1 MSKALGID
9 LGTTN
14 SVGAFSEVGVEI
26 VTGADNTS
34 PDRKLT
40 RSIVSCIDNQIK
52 VGETAYNN
60 LGHSPENTINS
71 IKRLIGRGFAD
82 PKVQEHKSKCAYKV
96 TAPSDGTENSI
107 GVWMGGKEYSPED
120 ISAEI
125 LKKVVSNAIAYRRDR
140 LGKQNEVINQ
150 AVITIP
156 AYFNDKQKNA
166 TRSAAYKAGL
176 TPLELLS
183 EPTAAAIS
191 YGFKPDNDDVKT
203 ILVYDFG
210 GGTFDASL
218 IVSAGTQFIEQGKA
232 GDLWLGGDDVD
243 LKLTQFVKEQVAKQ
257 EGIRDIDRLI
267 DKMPHYEKLRFIAD
281 LKLACEKA
289 KVELSKSTTTTISP
303 STPLKDDLGIGIP
316 VEVEISRSQF
326 EQMIKPLVART
337 IQICHEALQLSEY
350 TPDLVDVVLLV
361 GGSSQIPYVQSQ
373 VKSAFGNEK
382 VVIHPRPMYAIAE
395 GAAIVAAGRIDKV
408 GTVSRDYCIKLVDDP
423 RYLIIRRGDVLPIK
437 TSHTF
442 KLVDDG
448 QRLIRFQFFSP
459 DEVSKDLDGKSN
471 DESIGEVWLSLEQ
484 DYPKGTEIQTF
495 LELDEKDSPLKVHAH
510 LKNDPSVSVYCQFS
524 RGKSDEEVLKETK
537 QVIQELNELGLTK
550 LGVAAATEKI
560 SAVIKAAN
568 RIVDK
573 NTDKIRP
580 DMLHTAQKELEE
592 LKVMMSKERLEAES
606 YINEFE
612 RINNI
617 CGDLIPS
624 AQKQRIQKLSREL
637 QEAIDKNNISGMQ
650 VTTERA
656 EQEIDNLPDRV
667 KLIML
672 CVSGVRKASQ
682 INPSESQ
689 VMAGKLDRLVT
700 AMQNNQ
706 DIQVSRLAEELF
718 PMVERYVDTPMPSS
732 AISTGLSR

>member
-26 VTGADNTS
+26 VTGTDNTS

-52 VGETAYNN
+52 VGEPAYNN

-191 YGFKPDNDDVKT
+191 YGFKPDSDDVKT
-203 ILVYDFG
+203 ILVFDFG

-218 IVSAGTQFIEQGKA
+218 IVAAGTQFIEQGKA

-243 LKLTQFVKEQVAKQ
+243 LKLTQFVKEEVAKQ

-289 KVELSKSTTTTISP
+289 KVELSKSTSTMIAP

-395 GAAIVAAGRIDKV
+395 GAAIVAARRIDKV

-423 RYLIIRRGDVLPIK
+423 RYRIIRRGDVLPVK

-448 QRLIRFQFFSP
+448 QRLIHFQFFSP

-471 DESIGEVWLSLEQ
+471 DERIGDVWLSLDQ

-495 LELDEKDSPLKVHAH
+495 LELDEKENSLKVNAH
-510 LKNDPSVSVYCQFS
+510 LKNDPSVNVSSGFS
-524 RGKSDEEVLKETK
+524 RGESDEKVLNETER
-537 QVIQELNELGLTK
+537 VIQELNELGLTK

-560 SAVIKAAN
+560 SAVVKFAN

-573 NTDKIRP
+573 NTSEVRP
-580 DMLHTAQKELEE
+580 DMRQAAKQELEDV
-592 LKVMMSKERLEAES
+592 KVMMSKERLEAES

-612 RINNI
+612 MLINL
-617 CGDLIPS
+617 CGTLIPS
-624 AQKQRIQKLSREL
+624 AQTERFKKLSQEL
-637 QEAIDKNNISGMQ
+637 QTTIDRNNISGMQ
-650 VTTERA
+650 VAIERA
-656 EQEIDNLPDRV
+656 GQEMQNLPDQV
-667 KLIML
+667 QLVGL
-672 CVSGVRKASQ
+672 CVMGVRRASQ
-682 INPSESQ
+682 ANPAEGRI
-689 VMAGKLDRLVT
+689 MAGKLDSMLS
-700 AMQNNQ
+700 AMKNDRGTEAARIAQ
-706 DIQVSRLAEELF
+706 ELF
-718 PMVERYVDTPMPSS
+718 PMVERYVDTPMPSA

>member
-1 MSKALGID
+1 
-9 LGTTN
+9 
-14 SVGAFSEVGVEI
+14 
-26 VTGADNTS
+26 
-34 PDRKLT
+34 
-40 RSIVSCIDNQIK
+40 
-52 VGETAYNN
+52 VGEPAYNN

-125 LKKVVSNAIAYRRDR
+125 LKKVVSNAVAYRRDR

-191 YGFKPDNDDVKT
+191 YGFKPDSDDVKT

-218 IVSAGTQFIEQGKA
+218 IVAAGTQFIEQGKA

-289 KVELSKSTTTTISP
+289 KVELSKSTSTIIAP

-408 GTVSRDYCIKLVDDP
+408 GTVARDYCIKLVDDP

-442 KLVDDG
+442 KLADDG

-471 DESIGEVWLSLEQ
+471 DESIGEVWLSLDQ

-510 LKNDPSVSVYCQFS
+510 LKNNPSVSASCQFS
-524 RGKSDEEVLKETK
+524 RGYNDEKVLKEIESM
-537 QVIQELNELGLTK
+537 IQALNEIGLTK
-550 LGVAAATEKI
+550 IGVAAATEKI
-560 SAVIKAAN
+560 SAVVKSAN

-573 NTDKIRP
+573 ETGDVRS
-580 DMLHTAQKELEE
+580 DMRQAAQQELES
-592 LKVMMSKERLEAES
+592 LKVMMSEERLDAEL
-606 YINEFE
+606 YINEIE
-612 RINNI
+612 ILLRL
-617 CGDLIPS
+617 CGELIPT
-624 AQKQRIQKLSREL
+624 AQNQRLQRLLQEL

-650 VTTERA
+650 VSLERVR
-656 EQEIDNLPDRV
+656 QEINNLPERV
-667 KLIML
+667 TLIGLLMT
-672 CVSGVRKASQ
+672 GVRKANQ

-689 VMAGKLDRLVT
+689 VMASKLDRLIT
-700 AMQNNQ
+700 AMKNNQ
-706 DIQVSRLAEELF
+706 DMQVSRIVEDLF
-718 PMVERYVDTPMPSS
+718 PMVERYVDTPMSS
-732 AISTGLSR
+732 AAISTGLSR

>member
-1 MSKALGID
+1 
-9 LGTTN
+9 
-14 SVGAFSEVGVEI
+14 
-26 VTGADNTS
+26 
-34 PDRKLT
+34 
-40 RSIVSCIDNQIK
+40 
-52 VGETAYNN
+52 
-60 LGHSPENTINS
+60 
-71 IKRLIGRGFAD
+71 
-82 PKVQEHKSKCAYKV
+82 V

-125 LKKVVSNAIAYRRDR
+125 LKKVVSNAVAYRRDR

-191 YGFKPDNDDVKT
+191 YGFKPDSDDVKT

-218 IVSAGTQFIEQGKA
+218 IVAAGTQFIEQGKA

-289 KVELSKSTTTTISP
+289 KVELSKSTSTMIAP
-303 STPLKDDLGIGIP
+303 ATPLKDDLGIGIP

-326 EQMIKPLVART
+326 EQMIQPLVART

-373 VKSAFGNEK
+373 VKTAFGDEK

-423 RYLIIRRGDVLPIK
+423 RYLIIRRGDVLPVQ

-448 QRLIRFQFFSP
+448 QRLIHFQFFSP
-459 DEVSKDLDGKSN
+459 DEVTKDIDGKGN
-471 DESIGEVWLSLEQ
+471 DEKIGEAWLSLDQ

-495 LELDEKDSPLKVHAH
+495 LELDEKDSPLKVYAH
-510 LKNDPSVSVYCQFS
+510 LKNDPSVSVSCQFS
-524 RGKSDEEVLKETK
+524 RGYGDEKVLKETE

-560 SAVIKAAN
+560 SAVVKSAN

-573 NTDKIRP
+573 NTGEIRS
-580 DMLHTAQKELEE
+580 DMSQSAKKELES
-592 LKVMMSKERLEAES
+592 LKVMMSKERLEAEA
-606 YINEFE
+606 YIDEFE
-612 RINNI
+612 RIINI
-617 CGDLIPS
+617 CDDLIPS
-624 AQKQRIQKLSREL
+624 AQKQRMQRLSREL

-650 VTTERA
+650 VVTERA
-656 EQEIDNLPDRV
+656 AQEIQNLPDRV
-667 KLIML
+667 SLIML
-672 CVSGVRKASQ
+672 CVVGIRKASQ
-682 INPSESQ
+682 INPSEGQ
-689 VMAGKLDRLVT
+689 VMASKLDRMLS
-700 AMQNNQ
+700 AMKNNQ
-706 DIQVSRLAEELF
+706 DMQVGRMAEELF
-718 PMVERYVDTPMPSS
+718 PMVERYVDKRMPTS

>member
-34 PDRKLT
+34 PERKLT
-40 RSIVSCIDNQIK
+40 RSIVSYIDSQIK
-52 VGETAYNN
+52 VGEPAYNN

-125 LKKVVSNAIAYRRDR
+125 LKKVVSNAVAYRRDR

-191 YGFKPDNDDVKT
+191 YGFKPDGDDVKT

-218 IVSAGTQFIEQGKA
+218 IVAAGTQFIEQGKA

-257 EGIRDIDRLI
+257 EGIRDIDYLI

-289 KVELSKSTTTTISP
+289 KVELSKSTTTTIAP

-350 TPDLVDVVLLV
+350 TPDLVDIVLLV
-361 GGSSQIPYVQSQ
+361 GGSSQISYVQSQ

-423 RYLIIRRGDVLPIK
+423 RYRIIRRGDVLPVQ
-437 TSHTF
+437 SAHTF
-442 KLVDDG
+442 KLIDDG
-448 QRLIRFQFFSP
+448 QRLIHFQFFSP
-459 DEVSKDLDGKSN
+459 DEVSKDLDGISN
-471 DESIGEVWLSLEQ
+471 DESIGDVWLSLDQ

-495 LELDEKDSPLKVHAH
+495 LELDEKESSLKVHAH
-510 LKNDPSVSVYCQFS
+510 LKNDPSVNVSCQFS
-524 RGKSDEEVLKETK
+524 QGKSDEKVLNETEG
-537 QVIQELNELGLTK
+537 VIQELNELGLTK

-560 SAVIKAAN
+560 SAVVKSAN
-568 RIVDK
+568 RIIDK
-573 NTDKIRP
+573 DTGDVRL
-580 DMLHTAQKELEE
+580 DMRQAAKKELDA

-606 YINEFE
+606 YINEFDML
-612 RINNI
+612 INL
-617 CGDLIPS
+617 CGTLIPS
-624 AQKQRIQKLSREL
+624 AQTERLKKLSQEL
-637 QEAIDKNNISGMQ
+637 QTTIDRNNISGMQ
-650 VTTERA
+650 VAIERA
-656 EQEIDNLPDRV
+656 GQEMQNLPDQV
-667 KLIML
+667 QLVGL
-672 CVSGVRKASQ
+672 CVIGVRKASQ
-682 INPSESQ
+682 SNPAEGRI
-689 VMAGKLDRLVT
+689 MAGKLDGMLGAMKNDRGTET
-700 AMQNNQ
+700 ARIAQ
-706 DIQVSRLAEELF
+706 ELF
-718 PMVERYVDTPMPSS
+718 PMVERYVDTPMPSA

>member
-14 SVGAFSEVGVEI
+14 SVGAFSEVEVEI
-26 VTGADNTS
+26 VTGTDNTS
-34 PDRKLT
+34 PERKLT
-40 RSIVSCIDNQIK
+40 RSIVSCVDNQIK
-52 VGETAYNN
+52 VGEPAYNN

-71 IKRLIGRGFAD
+71 IKRLVGRGFAD

-125 LKKVVSNAIAYRRDR
+125 LKKVVSNAVAYRRDR

-191 YGFKPDNDDVKT
+191 YGFKPDSDDVKT

-218 IVSAGTQFIEQGKA
+218 IVAAGTQFIEQGKA

-289 KVELSKSTTTTISP
+289 KVELSKSTSTIIAP

-408 GTVSRDYCIKLVDDP
+408 VTVSRDYCIKLVDDP
-423 RYLIIRRGDVLPIK
+423 HYLIIRRGDVLPIK

-448 QRLIRFQFFSP
+448 QRLIHFQFFSP
-459 DEVSKDLDGKSN
+459 DEVRKDLDGKSN
-471 DESIGEVWLSLEQ
+471 DERIGDVWLSLDQ
-484 DYPKGTEIQTF
+484 DYPKGSEIQTF
-495 LELDEKDSPLKVHAH
+495 LELDEKESSLEVHAH
-510 LKNDPSVSVYCQFS
+510 LKNNPSVNVSSRFS
-524 RGKSDEEVLKETK
+524 RGESDEKVLNETES
-537 QVIQELNELGLTK
+537 VIQELNELGLTK

-560 SAVIKAAN
+560 SAVVKAAN

-573 NTDKIRP
+573 NTGKVRP
-580 DMLHTAQKELEE
+580 DMSQAAKQELES

-612 RINNI
+612 RITNI
-617 CGDLIPS
+617 CGDLIPAS
-624 AQKQRIQKLSREL
+624 QKQRIQNLSREL

-656 EQEIDNLPDRV
+656 EQEIENLPDRV

-689 VMAGKLDRLVT
+689 VMAGKLDRLIT
-700 AMQNNQ
+700 AMKNNL
-706 DIQVSRLAEELF
+706 DMEVSRLAQELF
-718 PMVERYVDTPMPSS
+718 PMVERYVDMPLSS
-732 AISTGLSR
+732 AAISTGLSR

>member
-26 VTGADNTS
+26 VTGTDNTS
-34 PDRKLT
+34 PERKLT
-40 RSIVSCIDNQIK
+40 RSIVSYIDNQIK
-52 VGETAYNN
+52 VGEPAYNN

-125 LKKVVSNAIAYRRDR
+125 LKKVVSNAVAYRRDR

-191 YGFKPDNDDVKT
+191 YGFKPDSDDVKT

-218 IVSAGTQFIEQGKA
+218 IVSTGTQFIEQGKA

-289 KVELSKSTTTTISP
+289 KVELSKSTSTMIAP

-408 GTVSRDYCIKLVDDP
+408 GTVARDYCIKLVDDP

-442 KLVDDG
+442 KLADDG

-471 DESIGEVWLSLEQ
+471 DESIGEVWLSLDQ

-510 LKNDPSVSVYCQFS
+510 LKNNPSVSASCQFS
-524 RGKSDEEVLKETK
+524 RGYNDEKVLKEIESM
-537 QVIQELNELGLTK
+537 IQALNEIGLTK
-550 LGVAAATEKI
+550 IGVAAATEKI
-560 SAVIKAAN
+560 SAVVKSAN

-573 NTDKIRP
+573 ETGDVRS
-580 DMLHTAQKELEE
+580 DMRQAAQQELES
-592 LKVMMSKERLEAES
+592 LKVMMSEERLDAEL
-606 YINEFE
+606 YINEIE
-612 RINNI
+612 ILLRL
-617 CGDLIPS
+617 CGELIPT
-624 AQKQRIQKLSREL
+624 AQNQRLQRLLQEL

-650 VTTERA
+650 VSLERVR
-656 EQEIDNLPDRV
+656 QEINNLPERV
-667 KLIML
+667 TLIGLLMT
-672 CVSGVRKASQ
+672 GVRKANQ

-689 VMAGKLDRLVT
+689 VMASKLDRLIT
-700 AMQNNQ
+700 AMKNNQ
-706 DIQVSRLAEELF
+706 DMQVSRIVEDLF
-718 PMVERYVDTPMPSS
+718 PMVERYVDTPMSS
-732 AISTGLSR
+732 AAISTGLSR

>member
-26 VTGADNTS
+26 VTGTDNTS
-34 PDRKLT
+34 PERKLT
-40 RSIVSCIDNQIK
+40 RSIVSYIDNQIK
-52 VGETAYNN
+52 VGEPAYNN

-125 LKKVVSNAIAYRRDR
+125 LKKVVSNAVAYRRDR

-191 YGFKPDNDDVKT
+191 YGFKPDSDDVKT

-218 IVSAGTQFIEQGKA
+218 IVAAGTQFIEQGKA

-289 KVELSKSTTTTISP
+289 KVELSKSATTTISP

-408 GTVSRDYCIKLVDDP
+408 GTVGRDYCIKLVDDP
-423 RYLIIRRGDVLPIK
+423 RYRIIRRGDVLPVQ

-442 KLVDDG
+442 RLVDDG
-448 QRLIRFQFFSP
+448 QRLIHFQFFNP

-471 DESIGEVWLSLEQ
+471 DERIGEAWLSLDQ
-484 DYPKGTEIQTF
+484 DYPKGTEIQTL
-495 LELDEKDSPLKVHAH
+495 LELDEKESSLKIDAH
-510 LKNDPSVSVYCQFS
+510 LKNDPSVRVSCQIS
-524 RGKSDEEVLKETK
+524 RGYNDEKVLNEIESM
-537 QVIQELNELGLTK
+537 IQELNEIGLTK
-550 LGVAAATEKI
+550 IGVAAATEKI
-560 SAVIKAAN
+560 SAVVKSAN

-573 NTDKIRP
+573 KTGDVRP
-580 DMLHTAQKELEE
+580 DMRQAAQQELES
-592 LKVMMSKERLEAES
+592 LKVMMSEERLDAEL
-606 YINEFE
+606 YINEIE
-612 RINNI
+612 ILLRL
-617 CGDLIPS
+617 CGELIPT
-624 AQKQRIQKLSREL
+624 AQNQRLQRLLQEL

-650 VTTERA
+650 VSLERVR
-656 EQEIDNLPDRV
+656 QEINNLPERV
-667 KLIML
+667 TLIGLLMT
-672 CVSGVRKASQ
+672 GVRKANQ

-689 VMAGKLDRLVT
+689 VMASKLDRLIT
-700 AMQNNQ
+700 AMKNNQ
-706 DIQVSRLAEELF
+706 DMQVSRIVEDLF
-718 PMVERYVDTPMPSS
+718 PMVERYVDTPMSS
-732 AISTGLSR
+732 AAISTGLSR

>member
-34 PDRKLT
+34 PERKLT

-52 VGETAYNN
+52 VGEPAYNN

-125 LKKVVSNAIAYRRDR
+125 LKKVVSNAVAYRRDR

-191 YGFKPDNDDVKT
+191 YGFKPDSDDVKT

-257 EGIRDIDRLI
+257 EGIKDIDRLI
-267 DKMPHYEKLRFIAD
+267 NKMPHYEKLRFIAD

-289 KVELSKSTTTTISP
+289 KVELSKSTTTTIAP

-326 EQMIKPLVART
+326 EQMIQPLVART

-373 VKSAFGNEK
+373 VKAAFGNEK

-423 RYLIIRRGDVLPIK
+423 RYRIIRRGDVLPVK

-442 KLVDDG
+442 KLIADG
-448 QRLIRFQFFSP
+448 QSLIHFQFFSP
-459 DEVSKDLDGKSN
+459 DEVRKDLDGMSN
-471 DESIGEVWLSLEQ
+471 DEKIGDVWLSLEQ

-495 LELDEKDSPLKVHAH
+495 LELDEKDSPLKVHAR
-510 LKNDPSVSVYCQFS
+510 LKNDPSVSVSCQFS
-524 RGKSDEEVLKETK
+524 HGKSDEKVLNETES
-537 QVIQELNELGLTK
+537 VIQELNELGLTK
-550 LGVAAATEKI
+550 IGVAAATEKI
-560 SAVIKAAN
+560 SAVVKSAN

-573 NTDKIRP
+573 NTGEVRP
-580 DMLHTAQKELEE
+580 DMRQAAKKELDD

-612 RINNI
+612 VLTNL
-617 CGDLIPS
+617 CGTLIPS
-624 AQKQRIQKLSREL
+624 AQTERLKKLSQEL
-637 QEAIDKNNISGMQ
+637 QTTIDRNNISGMQ
-650 VTTERA
+650 VAIERA
-656 EQEIDNLPDRV
+656 SQEMQNLPDQV
-667 KLIML
+667 QLVGL
-672 CVSGVRKASQ
+672 CLTGVRRASQ
-682 INPSESQ
+682 ANPAEGRI
-689 VMAGKLDRLVT
+689 MAGKLDSMLG
-700 AMQNNQ
+700 AMQNDRGSEAARIAQ
-706 DIQVSRLAEELF
+706 DLF
-718 PMVERYVDTPMPSS
+718 PMVERYVDTPMPSA

>member
-26 VTGADNTS
+26 VTGSDNTS
-34 PDRKLT
+34 PERKLT

-52 VGETAYNN
+52 VGEPAYNN

-125 LKKVVSNAIAYRRDR
+125 LKKVVSNAVAYRRDR

-191 YGFKPDNDDVKT
+191 YGFKPDSDDVKT

-218 IVSAGTQFIEQGKA
+218 IVAAGTQFIEQGKA

-289 KVELSKSTTTTISP
+289 KVELSKSATTTIAP

-373 VKSAFGNEK
+373 VKAAFGNEK

-408 GTVSRDYCIKLVDDP
+408 GTVSRDYYIKLVDDP
-423 RYLIIRRGDVLPIK
+423 RHLLIRRGDVLPV
-437 TSHTF
+437 TSSHTF
-442 KLVDDG
+442 KLSDEG
-448 QRLIRFQFFSP
+448 QRLIHFKFFSP
-459 DEVSKDLDGKSN
+459 DEVSKDLDGIGN
-471 DESIGEVWLSLEQ
+471 DESIGAMWLTLER
-484 DYPKGTEIQTF
+484 DYPKGTEIQIN
-495 LELDEKDSPLKVHAH
+495 LDLDDKENSLNIHAH
-510 LKNDPSVSVYCQFS
+510 LRNDPSINTSCCLS
-524 RGKSDEEVLKETK
+524 RGKDDEKMLNEIEA
-537 QVIQELNELGLTK
+537 IIPELNELGLTK
-550 LGVAAATEKI
+550 IGVAAATEKI
-560 SAVIKAAN
+560 SAAVKSAN
-568 RIVDK
+568 RSVDK
-573 NTDKIRP
+573 NTGEVRP
-580 DMLHTAQKELEE
+580 DMIHAAKKELEAV
-592 LKVMMSKERLEAES
+592 KVMMSKERLEAES

-612 RINNI
+612 MLINL
-617 CGDLIPS
+617 CGTLIPS
-624 AQKQRIQKLSREL
+624 AQTERFKKLSQEL
-637 QEAIDKNNISGMQ
+637 QTTIDRNNISGMQ
-650 VTTERA
+650 VAIERA
-656 EQEIDNLPDRV
+656 GQEMQNLPDQV
-667 KLIML
+667 QLVGL
-672 CVSGVRKASQ
+672 CVMGVRRASQ
-682 INPSESQ
+682 ANPAEGRI
-689 VMAGKLDRLVT
+689 MAGKLDSMLS
-700 AMQNNQ
+700 AMKNDRGTEAARIAQ
-706 DIQVSRLAEELF
+706 ELF
-718 PMVERYVDTPMPSS
+718 PMVERYVDTPMPSA

>member
-1 MSKALGID
+1 MSKSLGID

-14 SVGAFSEVGVEI
+14 SVGAFSEVVVEI
-26 VTGADNTS
+26 ITGEDNTS
-34 PDRKLT
+34 PERKLT

-52 VGETAYNN
+52 VGEPAYNN

-96 TAPSDGTENSI
+96 TSPSDGTENSI

-125 LKKVVSNAIAYRRDR
+125 LKKVVSNAVAYRRDR

-176 TPLELLS
+176 TPLELLP

-191 YGFKPDNDDVKT
+191 YGFQPDSDDVKT

-218 IVSAGTQFIEQGKA
+218 IVAAGTQFIEQGKA

-243 LKLTQFVKEQVAKQ
+243 LKLTQFVKEQVAKA
-257 EGIRDIDRLI
+257 EGIKDVNYLI

-289 KVELSKSTTTTISP
+289 KVELSKSTTTTIAP
-303 STPLKDDLGIGIP
+303 ATPLKDDLGIGIP

-326 EQMIKPLVART
+326 EQMIQPLVVRT

-373 VKSAFGNEK
+373 VRATLGNEK

-395 GAAIVAAGRIDKV
+395 GAAIVAAGRVDKV
-408 GTVSRDYCIKLVDDP
+408 GTVSRDYCIKLVDGP
-423 RYLIIRRGDVLPIK
+423 RYRIIRRGDVLPIQ

-448 QRLIRFQFFSP
+448 QRLIHFQFFSP
-459 DEVSKDLDGKSN
+459 DEVGKDLDGVSN
-471 DESIGEVWLSLEQ
+471 DESIGYVWLSLDQ
-484 DYPKGTEIQTF
+484 DYSKGTEIQTF
-495 LELDEKDSPLKVHAH
+495 LELDEKESSLKVHAH
-510 LKNDPSVSVYCQFS
+510 LKNNPSVNVSCQIS
-524 RGKSDEEVLKETK
+524 QGKSDEDVLNETER
-537 QVIQELNELGLTK
+537 VIQELNEIGLTK

-560 SAVIKAAN
+560 SAVVKAAN

-573 NTDKIRP
+573 ETGDIRS
-580 DMLHTAQKELEE
+580 DMGQAARKELED

-612 RINNI
+612 RIINI
-617 CGDLIPS
+617 CDDLIPS
-624 AQKQRIQKLSREL
+624 AQKQRMQKLSREL
-637 QEAIDKNNISGMQ
+637 REAIDKNNIAGMQ
-650 VTTERA
+650 VTSERA
-656 EQEIDNLPDRV
+656 EQEMDNLPDRV

-672 CVSGVRKASQ
+672 CVVGVRKANQ

-689 VMAGKLDRLVT
+689 VMASKLDRLIA
-700 AMQNNQ
+700 AMKNNL
-706 DIQVSRLAEELF
+706 DMEVSRLAQELF
-718 PMVERYVDTPMPSS
+718 PMVERYVDTQMPSA

>member
-26 VTGADNTS
+26 VTGTDNTS
-34 PDRKLT
+34 PERKLT
-40 RSIVSCIDNQIK
+40 RSIVSYIDNQIK
-52 VGETAYNN
+52 VGEPAYNN

-125 LKKVVSNAIAYRRDR
+125 LKKVVSNAVAYRRDR

-191 YGFKPDNDDVKT
+191 YGFKPDSDDVKT

-218 IVSAGTQFIEQGKA
+218 IVAAGTQFIEQGKA

-289 KVELSKSTTTTISP
+289 KVELSKSTTTTIAP

-408 GTVSRDYCIKLVDDP
+408 GTVARDYCIKLVDDP

-442 KLVDDG
+442 KLADDG

-471 DESIGEVWLSLEQ
+471 DESIGEVWLSLDQ

-510 LKNDPSVSVYCQFS
+510 LKNNPSVSASCQFS
-524 RGKSDEEVLKETK
+524 RGYNDEKVLKEIESM
-537 QVIQELNELGLTK
+537 IQALNEIGLTK
-550 LGVAAATEKI
+550 IGVAAATEKI
-560 SAVIKAAN
+560 SAVVKSAN

-573 NTDKIRP
+573 ETGDVRS
-580 DMLHTAQKELEE
+580 DMRQAAQQELES
-592 LKVMMSKERLEAES
+592 LKVMMSEERLDAEL
-606 YINEFE
+606 YINEIE
-612 RINNI
+612 ILLRL
-617 CGDLIPS
+617 CGELIPT
-624 AQKQRIQKLSREL
+624 AQNQRLQRLLQEL

-650 VTTERA
+650 VSLERVR
-656 EQEIDNLPDRV
+656 QEINNLPERV
-667 KLIML
+667 TLIGLLMT
-672 CVSGVRKASQ
+672 GVRKANQ

-689 VMAGKLDRLVT
+689 VMASKLDRLIT
-700 AMQNNQ
+700 AMKNNQ
-706 DIQVSRLAEELF
+706 DMQVSRIVEDLF
-718 PMVERYVDTPMPSS
+718 PMVERYVDTPMSS
-732 AISTGLSR
+732 AAISTGLSR

>member
-26 VTGADNTS
+26 VTGSDNTS
-34 PDRKLT
+34 PERKLT

-52 VGETAYNN
+52 VGEPAYNN

-125 LKKVVSNAIAYRRDR
+125 LKKVVSNAVAYRRDR

-191 YGFKPDNDDVKT
+191 YGFKPDSDDVKT

-218 IVSAGTQFIEQGKA
+218 IVAAGTQFIEQGKA

-289 KVELSKSTTTTISP
+289 KVELSKSTTTTIAP

-373 VKSAFGNEK
+373 VKAAFGNEK

-442 KLVDDG
+442 KLVGDG
-448 QRLIRFQFFSP
+448 QRLIHFQFFSP

-471 DESIGEVWLSLEQ
+471 DERIGDVWLSLDQ

-495 LELDEKDSPLKVHAH
+495 LELDEKESSLEVHAN
-510 LKNDPSVSVYCQFS
+510 LKNNPSVNVSSQFS
-524 RGKSDEEVLKETK
+524 QGKSDEKVLNEAE

-550 LGVAAATEKI
+550 IGVAAATEKI
-560 SAVIKAAN
+560 SAVVKSAN

-573 NTDKIRP
+573 ETGDVRS
-580 DMLHTAQKELEE
+580 DMRQAAEQELES
-592 LKVMMSKERLEAES
+592 LKVMMSEERLDAEL
-606 YINEFE
+606 YINEIE
-612 RINNI
+612 ILLRL
-617 CGDLIPS
+617 CGELIPT
-624 AQKQRIQKLSREL
+624 AQNQRLQRLLQEL

-650 VTTERA
+650 VSLERVR
-656 EQEIDNLPDRV
+656 QEINNLPERV
-667 KLIML
+667 TLIGLLMT
-672 CVSGVRKASQ
+672 GVRKANQ

-689 VMAGKLDRLVT
+689 VMASKLDRLIT
-700 AMQNNQ
+700 AMKNNQ
-706 DIQVSRLAEELF
+706 DMQVSRIVEDLF
-718 PMVERYVDTPMPSS
+718 PMVERYVDTPMSS
-732 AISTGLSR
+732 AAISTGLSR

>member
-26 VTGADNTS
+26 VTGTDNTS
-34 PDRKLT
+34 PERKLT
-40 RSIVSCIDNQIK
+40 RSIVSYIDNQIK
-52 VGETAYNN
+52 VGEPAYNN

-125 LKKVVSNAIAYRRDR
+125 LKKVVSNAVAYRRDR

-191 YGFKPDNDDVKT
+191 YGFKPDSDDVKT
-203 ILVYDFG
+203 ILVFDFG

-218 IVSAGTQFIEQGKA
+218 IVAAGTQFIEQGKA

-289 KVELSKSTTTTISP
+289 KVELSKSATTTIAP

-423 RYLIIRRGDVLPIK
+423 RYRIIRRGDVLPVK

-448 QRLIRFQFFSP
+448 QRLIHFQFFSP

-471 DESIGEVWLSLEQ
+471 DERIGDVWLSLDQ

-495 LELDEKDSPLKVHAH
+495 LELDEKENSLKVNAH
-510 LKNDPSVSVYCQFS
+510 LKNDPSVNVSSGFS
-524 RGKSDEEVLKETK
+524 RGESDEKVLNETER
-537 QVIQELNELGLTK
+537 VIQELNELGLTK

-560 SAVIKAAN
+560 SAVVKFAN

-573 NTDKIRP
+573 NTSEVRP
-580 DMLHTAQKELEE
+580 DMRQAAKQELEDV
-592 LKVMMSKERLEAES
+592 KVMMSKERLEAES

-612 RINNI
+612 MLINL
-617 CGDLIPS
+617 CGTLIPS
-624 AQKQRIQKLSREL
+624 AQTERFKKLSQEL
-637 QEAIDKNNISGMQ
+637 QTTIDRNNISGMQ
-650 VTTERA
+650 VAIERA
-656 EQEIDNLPDRV
+656 GQEMQNLPDQV
-667 KLIML
+667 QLVGL
-672 CVSGVRKASQ
+672 CVMGVRRASQ
-682 INPSESQ
+682 ANPAEGRI
-689 VMAGKLDRLVT
+689 MAGKLDSMLS
-700 AMQNNQ
+700 AMKNDRGTEAARIAQ
-706 DIQVSRLAEELF
+706 ELF
-718 PMVERYVDTPMPSS
+718 PMVERYVDTPMPSA